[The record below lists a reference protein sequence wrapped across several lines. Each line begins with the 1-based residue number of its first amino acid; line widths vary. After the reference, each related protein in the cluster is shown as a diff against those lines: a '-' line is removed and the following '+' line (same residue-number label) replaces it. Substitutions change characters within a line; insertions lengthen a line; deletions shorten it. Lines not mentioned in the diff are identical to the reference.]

1 MDTLFISDLHLD
13 NRRPQVINYF
23 TDYLKNLKSDIS
35 ALYILGD
42 FVEYWVGDDDP
53 AIGLTELFEQIKI
66 GSKKYDI
73 YFMHGNRDFMMSEN
87 FCHRLGMKLLPDP
100 SVISLNGKDILLTHG
115 DTLCTDDHEY
125 QNFRRLVRSKLWQ
138 DEVLKKPLE
147 QRIKL
152 AKDLRKQSLRE
163 TESKKEIIMDVNNL
177 AVEKTFLKYNVNT
190 MIHGHT
196 HRPNIHTSSFK
207 DKNFKRIVLGDW
219 FSSSFILRYRSDKI
233 LIDKESFI

>member
-53 AIGLTELFEQIKI
+53 AIGLNELFEQIKNE
-66 GSKKYDI
+66 SKKYDI

-177 AVEKTFLKYNVNT
+177 AVE
-190 MIHGHT
+190 
-196 HRPNIHTSSFK
+196 
-207 DKNFKRIVLGDW
+207 
-219 FSSSFILRYRSDKI
+219 
-233 LIDKESFI
+233 